1 MDGGNILPNEKIE
14 IEMLKIA
21 CEEARRKL
29 TDQLNAVD
37 SIDQKIGTILGFAG
51 VILAVLFNKEPSGWT
66 PFVLYSIGEI
76 LVVVSIVILFRSYAS
91 VKLKTGLNIKG
102 FQKLIKEERG
112 KGLRWFLDTIL
123 VYLEKALDENEI
135 LMGKKRGKLRK
146 GTCFLIVG
154 IIFFTISFFVQKI
167 QGGVRCSAEK
177 KETVKITEET
187 KQRID
192 HR

>member
-37 SIDQKIGTILGFAG
+37 SIDQKIGAILGFAG
-51 VILAVLFNKEPSGWT
+51 VILAVLFNKEPSEWI
-66 PFVLYSIGEI
+66 PLVLYFIGKI
-76 LVVVSIVILFRSYAS
+76 LVLVSIVILFRSYAS

-102 FQKLIKEERG
+102 FQKLIKEEKD

-123 VYLEKALDENEI
+123 VHLEKALDENNT
-135 LMGKKRGKLRK
+135 LMDKKRKKLRK
-146 GTCFLIVG
+146 GTRFLIIG
-154 IIFFTISFFVQKI
+154 IVLFTIASFN
-167 QGGVRCSAEK
+167 
-177 KETVKITEET
+177 
-187 KQRID
+187 
-192 HR
+192 